1 MNNLRPIGN
10 DSNQPIS
17 LNISDKSKRV
27 ITNLIAHE
35 KSTLPLYVSVS
46 SMEEWEK
53 LALKV
58 HFIPITREQTE
69 KLKRHSFFED
79 YLKVIILSPEKERV
93 FYYQK
98 FDSTRSF
105 LTKELLKVKKPGK
118 SFINTELKAIDVKK
132 QDLDNTDA
140 AFVVIVKLMDK
151 MLKARST
158 PKQTKKLIKKTKQI
172 EDTLVALRLRPPPPS
187 LPRPHNGQVH
197 LAPSFKPKPPKPPGP
212 RRAPPPGP
220 SANVPVS
227 STIKP
232 RLPPRRPQPPPRKP
246 QETPNFQNGSR
257 RPPPRTLKAP
267 DSSRSKATPPS
278 PPSRSPS
285 KPPGPSS
292 AVASGSRSQRPQPPK
307 PPGSKNAVQSAHP
320 KPERG
325 SRRPPPGTIKK

>member
-10 DSNQPIS
+10 DNNQPIS
-17 LNISDKSKRV
+17 LNISDKSKRI

-79 YLKVIILSPEKERV
+79 YLKVIVLSPEKERV

-118 SFINTELKAIDVKK
+118 SFINTELKSLDVKK

-140 AFVVIVKLMDK
+140 AFVVIVKLMEK
-151 MLKARST
+151 ILKVRSI
-158 PKQTKKLIKKTKQI
+158 PRQTKKLIKKTQQI

-187 LPRPHNGQVH
+187 LPRPQNGQAH
-197 LAPSFKPKPPKPPGP
+197 LAPSFKQPFKPKPPKPPGP
-212 RRAPPPGP
+212 RRAAPPSP

-227 STIKP
+227 SAIKP

-246 QETPNFQNGSR
+246 QETPILQNGSR
-257 RPPPRTLKAP
+257 RPPPRTIKAP
-267 DSSRSKATPPS
+267 DSSRNKATPPS
-278 PPSRSPS
+278 PHAPS
-285 KPPGPSS
+285 
-292 AVASGSRSQRPQPPK
+292 SRSQRPQPPK